1 MSIRV
6 LQISRA
12 KELDRLFSGL
22 KVDPYGIRIMAP
34 KARNLLIR
42 LENISC
48 FAANILKQ
56 ELLSCGG
63 DAALPR
69 GTLTGKTGKT
79 SCILIATLSQIDRLR
94 EKLLLQPFGLNRL
107 SQDLKMGITN
117 YLREDL
123 VLDLGRQK
131 FSLGKQPL
139 VMGILNLTPDSF
151 SGDGL
156 YGQNAE
162 SIAARGRK
170 LEGDGADILD
180 LGGAS
185 SRPGAKPV
193 PLKD

>member
-117 YLREDL
+117 
-123 VLDLGRQK
+123 
-131 FSLGKQPL
+131 
-139 VMGILNLTPDSF
+139 
-151 SGDGL
+151 
-156 YGQNAE
+156 
-162 SIAARGRK
+162 
-170 LEGDGADILD
+170 
-180 LGGAS
+180 
-185 SRPGAKPV
+185 
-193 PLKD
+193 